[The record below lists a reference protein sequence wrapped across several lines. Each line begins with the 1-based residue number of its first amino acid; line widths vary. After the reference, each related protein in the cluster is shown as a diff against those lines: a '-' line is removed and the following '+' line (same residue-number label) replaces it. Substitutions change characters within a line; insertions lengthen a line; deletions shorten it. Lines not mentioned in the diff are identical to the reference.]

1 MDSGEILWNEGFVVN
16 ELFSTEQRAVQGWWG
31 TCWLFEV
38 TPCPRIPRVLLCLP
52 QFRWHHVASSPFR
65 AVCNF
70 SPFSTWVTSSSCL
83 LLYPDLT
90 ARCYAFELHVCAVLR
105 DVHNGIL
112 LNTWLCPCETGEQVA
127 CRSCRW
133 GNWSS
138 GTESDRVGNRVQ
150 VSDLEPSVV
159 WEERWGSWI
168 GHKEPTPW
176 TFSSASSQSRQEIY
190 ALSVSVL
197 SKSGKVTCLLSIRPF
212 RTV

>member
-1 MDSGEILWNEGFVVN
+1 MDSGEILWNAGFVVN

-70 SPFSTWVTSSSCL
+70 SPFSTRVTSSSSSCL
-83 LLYPDLT
+83 LLYPDST
-90 ARCYAFELHVCAVLR
+90 ARCYAFELHVCAVLC
-105 DVHNGIL
+105 DVHDGTL

-127 CRSCRW
+127 CQSCRW

-150 VSDLEPSVV
+150 CGLRGAMGQLNWSQRAHPLHLLLRLIS
-159 WEERWGSWI
+159 
-168 GHKEPTPW
+168 EPTGDLCLVSL
-176 TFSSASSQSRQEIY
+176 SSVQ
-190 ALSVSVL
+190 
-197 SKSGKVTCLLSIRPF
+197 IRKGYVPAKY
-212 RTV
+212 